1 MTDEIQQTR
10 YDQLMRRVAGIIG
23 PGSKVGT
30 VVSELF
36 PMIDVERVP
45 GELLFLMGTR
55 MGFSAASL
63 TAAAGQTSKLQ
74 LFNPDESGKLI
85 TVTSMWIGSDATQI
99 LTFGLESAAR
109 GAAIGP
115 GEFRD
120 TRGSPGE
127 PTSAVVNFELSAP
140 TVTGTARI
148 PVIANESTKIDDE
161 NGVAVLQPGT
171 GLTVSPLVQVTRID
185 VTFFWRERVAEKSEL
200 NL

>member
-1 MTDEIQQTR
+1 MADEIQQTR
-10 YDQLMRRVAGIIG
+10 YDQLLRRVGSMIG

-36 PMIDVERVP
+36 PMLDVERVP

-55 MGFSAASL
+55 LGFGGASL
-63 TAAAGQTSKLQ
+63 TAGAGVSSKLQ
-74 LFNPDESGKLI
+74 LFNPADSGKLVTI
-85 TVTSMWIGSDATQI
+85 TKVFLSSNTTQI
-99 LTFGLESAAR
+99 LIFNNEDASR

-127 PTSAVVNFELSAP
+127 PTSATIFFQLDASVLPSAGRLS
-140 TVTGTARI
+140 
-148 PVIANESTKIDDE
+148 VIADQTITLEDE
-161 NGVAVLQPGT
+161 NGVVVLQPGT
-171 GLTVSPLVQVTRID
+171 GWTLSALTLATQIT
-185 VTFFWRERVAEKSEL
+185 VTFFWRERVAEQSEL